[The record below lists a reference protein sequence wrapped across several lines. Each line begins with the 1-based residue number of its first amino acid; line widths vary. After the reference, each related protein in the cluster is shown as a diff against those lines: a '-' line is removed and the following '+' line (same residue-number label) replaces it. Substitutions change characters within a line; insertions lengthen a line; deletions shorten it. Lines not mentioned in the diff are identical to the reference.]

1 MHDVSQRA
9 NSESELGL
17 HTVIVCERRK
27 QEPGSPRSRTLA
39 RTKQRLIARTGEKRW
54 TTAHDRRDGAPRY
67 QTESGRQEITAPKP
81 AEPSNVMTSIKS
93 WKSGGRSP
101 RTASN
106 QPSTRVTIE
115 ASARAKG
122 AAPAPAASRLSPMF
136 RHACRMGL
144 EGIVLKSDQQVQLRP
159 GAMRGGR
166 LITRLTSGA
175 QIGAGLDNVAKLP
188 RLQAPATIA
197 PLPRS

>member
-39 RTKQRLIARTGEKRW
+39 RTKQRLIARPGEKRW

-67 QTESGRQEITAPKP
+67 QTESDRQETTAPKP

-115 ASARAKG
+115 ATARAKG

-144 EGIVLKSDQQVQLRP
+144 EGIVSKSDP
-159 GAMRGGR
+159 AS
-166 LITRLTSGA
+166 TTTP
-175 QIGAGLDNVAKLP
+175 AGCYAWRKVNN
-188 RLQAPATIA
+188 PAYER
-197 PLPRS
+197 RSDWRRTG